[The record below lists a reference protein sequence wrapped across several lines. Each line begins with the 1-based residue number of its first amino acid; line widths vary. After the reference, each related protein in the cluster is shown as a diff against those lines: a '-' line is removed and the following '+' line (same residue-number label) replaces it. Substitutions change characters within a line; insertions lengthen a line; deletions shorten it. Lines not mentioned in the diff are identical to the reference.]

1 MVALV
6 AFTPFLLSPS
16 SLLLPD
22 PASSLLIF
30 HRACAT
36 SDSARGPSVAARRK
50 QLINCGAS
58 CPRRCCGAPPLLR
71 RAAPLRRPQPQGA
84 QAPGSQT
91 SVVASH
97 CAQTR

>member
-6 AFTPFLLSPS
+6 AFPPFLLCPS

-22 PASSLLIF
+22 PAASFSLSIGPALRPIA
-30 HRACAT
+30 RAAPR
-36 SDSARGPSVAARRK
+36 SHQGGK
-50 QLINCGAS
+50 NCRAS
-58 CPRRCCGAPPLLR
+58 CPRRCFGAPPLLR